1 MFYRQRDR
9 VEVYNDIWLDIVISD
24 DVKAIN
30 KEFKGKEKDWYATVF
45 RHNFLLKPEDTLKKR
60 SVVVVLNPK
69 NIYGIIDDTII
80 VHEAVHVKNKIF
92 QTHGVKNDVTND
104 EHEAY
109 FVEYIYKT
117 IKKYYDWVIKQEG
130 L

>member
-1 MFYRQRDR
+1 M
-9 VEVYNDIWLDIVISD
+9 
-24 DVKAIN
+24 
-30 KEFKGKEKDWYATVF
+30 
-45 RHNFLLKPEDTLKKR
+45 
-60 SVVVVLNPK
+60 VLNPK
-69 NIYGIIDDTII
+69 NEFGIIDDTII

-92 QTHGVKNDVTND
+92 EVHGVENDVNND